1 MANKA
6 LMTAEEYARMSTA
19 ENEDY
24 ELIDGDLAALPSAT
38 PLHNLIGGKSVQM
51 VRNYFDKDLSIF
63 LGEEWERLDLNQ
75 TPVPSAPTIAVVSL
89 SEQMIDVNRKVRD
102 YMSAGSTAVWLL
114 EHENGELHVRKK
126 AGIRLREGGE
136 LLDSPLLPGF
146 EVNVAELQRGHR
158 ETGRQRG

>member
-1 MANKA
+1 
-6 LMTAEEYARMSTA
+6 
-19 ENEDY
+19 
-24 ELIDGDLAALPSAT
+24 
-38 PLHNLIGGKSVQM
+38 M

-89 SEQMIDVNRKVRD
+89 SEQMIDVNRKIRD
-102 YMSAGSTAVWLL
+102 YVSAGSTAVWLL
-114 EHENGELHVRKK
+114 DHENGELHVRTK
-126 AGIRLREGGE
+126 AGIRLREGGD

-146 EVNVAELQRGHR
+146 EVNIAELQRGLR